1 MKYIGGNT
9 MGLFDTLKRQAE
21 QAARSATAQAG
32 QNLVQGMKNAASN
45 MGNKTYNVT
54 LSQMPVN
61 LAQLQAMPEADL
73 KSPEKTAALVIAAL
87 CIYPI
92 DKEASCEML
101 EFLHGPKGLSG
112 MDRQFLADRFRDKD
126 YVPRS
131 YFKGA
136 TTENNYEPTEPFTL
150 TFFETPYSRDN
161 FNEGYLTLHIKS
173 NGADSAR
180 QIRLRTK
187 PSTGQW
193 FLWEQF
199 LLSDIRVPVSADPW
213 A

>member
-32 QNLVQGMKNAASN
+32 QNLVQGVKNAASN

-101 EFLHGPKGLSG
+101 EFLHGPKG
-112 MDRQFLADRFRDKD
+112 
-126 YVPRS
+126 
-131 YFKGA
+131 
-136 TTENNYEPTEPFTL
+136 
-150 TFFETPYSRDN
+150 
-161 FNEGYLTLHIKS
+161 
-173 NGADSAR
+173 
-180 QIRLRTK
+180 
-187 PSTGQW
+187 
-193 FLWEQF
+193 
-199 LLSDIRVPVSADPW
+199 
-213 A
+213 